1 MANKYRED
9 SKQVKIYER
18 LANPNPNPNPI
29 SIQVEATS
37 PQKYLYGW
45 ETFTLKNSLRY
56 IL

>member
-1 MANKYRED
+1 MITW
-9 SKQVKIYER
+9 VKIYER

-37 PQKYLYGW
+37 LQKYLDGW
-45 ETFTLKNSLRY
+45 ETLTLKNSLRY

>member
-1 MANKYRED
+1 MITW
-9 SKQVKIYER
+9 VKIYER

-37 PQKYLYGW
+37 PQQYPDGW
-45 ETFTLKNSLRY
+45 ETLTLKNSLRY